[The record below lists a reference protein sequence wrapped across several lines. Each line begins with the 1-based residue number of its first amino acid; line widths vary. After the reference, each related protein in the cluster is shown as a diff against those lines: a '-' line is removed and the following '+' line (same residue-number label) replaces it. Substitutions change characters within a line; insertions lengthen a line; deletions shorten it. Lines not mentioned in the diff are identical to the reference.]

1 MGDRM
6 LHRRAFP
13 QRGRAALGPD
23 LRAQLVLELFILP
36 DGQAPPLPDPGSRA
50 PRADWTRVTGTGQK
64 LGVLAWDH
72 WHGMAVWTGDRPVC
86 EVQGKV
92 LLGEQGAALR
102 PGTGNDIH
110 TLRRPLGYP
119 WARHVA
125 QVDIQLQQT
134 WPALQHLRYHLDH
147 CMLWLVGRAHHHLA
161 GHFAIKVQHKVF
173 LEPVE
178 WFGAALATV
187 AHIRVLNGDTPIR
200 GHVLLDTLSTRSTL
214 RVWFRVLCRNLGDGI
229 HDRLQGWGIRR
240 EALMLLQPSFPAV
253 YLLQHQAQCLLPSL
267 WLPPVKVQ
275 CRFEAALSHQYQS
288 CFFQNGP
295 GRRAQFL
302 SREAHRFAQ
311 RMPEQVQRVFHAA
324 SAEQG

>member
-13 QRGRAALGPD
+13 QRGPAALGPD

-147 CMLWLVGRAHHHLA
+147 CMLWL
-161 GHFAIKVQHKVF
+161 
-173 LEPVE
+173 
-178 WFGAALATV
+178 
-187 AHIRVLNGDTPIR
+187 RVLR
-200 GHVLLDTLSTRSTL
+200 
-214 RVWFRVLCRNLGDGI
+214 RNLGDGI

-311 RMPEQVQRVFHAA
+311 RMPEQVQRV
-324 SAEQG
+324 